1 MAIPT
6 VTRGSNPYIA
16 SGFGSADSQPA
27 SPVEKFFTLKQHY
40 LTKGKEWNWQVMR
53 DMVLHEYVEDKRW
66 PADHYLIRALASIT
80 DEDAEMSPERAR
92 LVRMDDRE
100 AKAELERR
108 RLLDEQKRREID
120 EGSGNY
126 QADDI
131 AELKA
136 QIAALTAALK
146 QGNPAVAEVV
156 AEAVETSEDVETQ
169 GKDAV
174 AEAEKIASGQP
185 TLANTRAELIRY
197 ADKNNLGLPER
208 LRANHIAKTE
218 ILEYI
223 LEAQQPK
230 DV

>member
-6 VTRGSNPYIA
+6 VTRGTNPYIA

-40 LTKGKEWNWQVMR
+40 LTKGKEWKWQEMR

-146 QGNPAVAEVV
+146 QPVTAQ
-156 AEAVETSEDVETQ
+156 AVETQVPVTDVTDVTAGQE
-169 GKDAV
+169 AV

-197 ADKNNLGLPER
+197 ADRNNLGLPDR

-218 ILEYI
+218 ILEFI
-223 LEAQQPK
+223 LEAQQAK

>member
-40 LTKGKEWNWQVMR
+40 LTKGKEWKWQEMR

-131 AELKA
+131 AELMA

-146 QGNPAVAEVV
+146 QPVTAQ
-156 AEAVETSEDVETQ
+156 TVETQ
-169 GKDAV
+169 VPVTDVTDVTAGQEAV

-197 ADKNNLGLPER
+197 ADRNNLGLPDR

-218 ILEYI
+218 ILEFI
-223 LEAQQPK
+223 LEAQQAK

>member
-40 LTKGKEWNWQVMR
+40 LTKGKEWKWQEMR

-146 QGNPAVAEVV
+146 QPVTAQ
-156 AEAVETSEDVETQ
+156 AVETQVPVTDVPDVTAGQE
-169 GKDAV
+169 AV

-197 ADKNNLGLPER
+197 ADRNNLGLPER

-218 ILEYI
+218 ILEFI
-223 LEAQQPK
+223 LEAQQAK

>member
-1 MAIPT
+1 MAIPI
-6 VTRGSNPYIA
+6 VTRGTNPYIA

-40 LTKGKEWNWQVMR
+40 LTKGKEWKWQEMR

-120 EGSGNY
+120 EGAGTY

-136 QIAALTAALK
+136 QIAALTAAL
-146 QGNPAVAEVV
+146 QQSNPAVAEVV
-156 AEAVETSEDVETQ
+156 AEVVASEDVETAA
-169 GKDAV
+169 KEAV

-197 ADKNNLGLPER
+197 ADRNNLGLPDR

-218 ILEYI
+218 ILEFI
-223 LEAQQPK
+223 LEAQQAK

>member
-156 AEAVETSEDVETQ
+156 EAAVASEDVETQ
-169 GKDAV
+169 GKEAV

-197 ADKNNLGLPER
+197 ADRNNLGLPER

-218 ILEYI
+218 ILEFI

>member
-6 VTRGSNPYIA
+6 VTRGTNPYIA

-40 LTKGKEWNWQVMR
+40 LTKGKEWKWQKMR
-53 DMVLHEYVEDKRW
+53 DMVLHEYVEDKQW

-120 EGSGNY
+120 EGAGTY

-136 QIAALTAALK
+136 QIAVLTAAL
-146 QGNPAVAEVV
+146 QQSNPAVAEVV
-156 AEAVETSEDVETQ
+156 AEVVASFETAAKE
-169 GKDAV
+169 AV

-197 ADKNNLGLPER
+197 ADRNNLGLPDR

-218 ILEYI
+218 ILEFI
-223 LEAQQPK
+223 LEAQQAK

>member
-6 VTRGSNPYIA
+6 VTRGTNPYIA

-40 LTKGKEWNWQVMR
+40 LTKGKEWKWQEMR

-120 EGSGNY
+120 EGAGTY

-136 QIAALTAALK
+136 QIAALTAAL
-146 QGNPAVAEVV
+146 QQSNPAVAEVV
-156 AEAVETSEDVETQ
+156 AEAGTSEDVETAA
-169 GKDAV
+169 KEAV

-197 ADKNNLGLPER
+197 ADRNNLGLPDR

-218 ILEYI
+218 ILEFI
-223 LEAQQPK
+223 LEAQQAK

>member
-6 VTRGSNPYIA
+6 VTRGTNPYIA

-40 LTKGKEWNWQVMR
+40 LTKGKEWKWQEMR
-53 DMVLHEYVEDKRW
+53 DMVLHEYVENKRW

-120 EGSGNY
+120 EGAGTY

-136 QIAALTAALK
+136 QIAALTAAL
-146 QGNPAVAEVV
+146 QQSNPAVAEVV
-156 AEAVETSEDVETQ
+156 AEVVASEDVETAA
-169 GKDAV
+169 KEAV

-197 ADKNNLGLPER
+197 ADRNNLGLPDR

-218 ILEYI
+218 ILEFI
-223 LEAQQPK
+223 LEAQQAK

>member
-40 LTKGKEWNWQVMR
+40 LTKGKEWKWQEMR

-146 QGNPAVAEVV
+146 QPVTAQ
-156 AEAVETSEDVETQ
+156 AVETQVPVTDVPDVTAGQE
-169 GKDAV
+169 AV

-197 ADKNNLGLPER
+197 ADRNNLGLPDR

-218 ILEYI
+218 ILEFI
-223 LEAQQPK
+223 LEAQQAK

>member
-40 LTKGKEWNWQVMR
+40 LTKGKEWKWQEMR

-120 EGSGNY
+120 EGAGTY

-136 QIAALTAALK
+136 QIAALTAAL
-146 QGNPAVAEVV
+146 QQSNPAVAEVV
-156 AEAVETSEDVETQ
+156 AEVVASEDVETAA
-169 GKDAV
+169 KEAV

-197 ADKNNLGLPER
+197 ADRNNLGLPER

-223 LEAQQPK
+223 LEAQSK
-230 DV
+230 AEDV

>member
-6 VTRGSNPYIA
+6 ITRGTNPYIA

-40 LTKGKEWNWQVMR
+40 LTKGKEWKWQEMR

-120 EGSGNY
+120 EGAGTY

-136 QIAALTAALK
+136 QIAALTAAL
-146 QGNPAVAEVV
+146 QQSNPAVAEVIAEVV
-156 AEAVETSEDVETQ
+156 ASEDVETAA
-169 GKDAV
+169 KEAV

-197 ADKNNLGLPER
+197 ADRNNLGLPDR

-218 ILEYI
+218 ILEFI
-223 LEAQQPK
+223 LEAQQAK

>member
-6 VTRGSNPYIA
+6 VTRGTNPYIA

-40 LTKGKEWNWQVMR
+40 LTKGKEWKWQKMR
-53 DMVLHEYVEDKRW
+53 DMVLHEYVEDKQW

-120 EGSGNY
+120 EGAGGFQS
-126 QADDI
+126 QSEDI

-136 QIAALTAALK
+136 QIAVLTAALK
-146 QGNPAVAEVV
+146 QNNPAVAEAV
-156 AEAVETSEDVETQ
+156 ASEDVETQ
-169 GKDAV
+169 GKEAV

-197 ADKNNLGLPER
+197 ADRNNLGLPDR

-218 ILEYI
+218 ILEFI
-223 LEAQQPK
+223 LEAQQAK

>member
-6 VTRGSNPYIA
+6 VTRGTNPYIA

-40 LTKGKEWNWQVMR
+40 LTKGKEWKWQEMR

-120 EGSGNY
+120 EGAGTY

-136 QIAALTAALK
+136 QIAALTAAL
-146 QGNPAVAEVV
+146 QQSNPAVAEVV
-156 AEAVETSEDVETQ
+156 AEVVASEDVETAA
-169 GKDAV
+169 KEAV

-197 ADKNNLGLPER
+197 ADRNNLGLPDR

-218 ILEYI
+218 ILEFI
-223 LEAQQPK
+223 LEAQQAK